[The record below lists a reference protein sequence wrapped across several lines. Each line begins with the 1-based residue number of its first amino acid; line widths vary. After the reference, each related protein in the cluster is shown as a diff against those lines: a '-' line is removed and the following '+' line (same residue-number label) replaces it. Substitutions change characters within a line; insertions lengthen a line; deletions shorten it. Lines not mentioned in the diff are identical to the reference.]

1 MKWIS
6 VWFVLISSPLLQP
19 IDTFDRL
26 VAVYLELCSCT
37 LRLHPHSMYREHVSR
52 IISANDL
59 LPIGLKRAAFNSYF
73 SDVAFPLNYIYRKE
87 SACKETTSTT
97 ELLRPRAFVLWKIQ
111 IQCLLLTLRLRSN
124 CVCVYICSRASA
136 IMLFVYPQIIAC
148 QNGKNHKTNELC
160 RKSKVEVFTAN
171 LIT

>member
-1 MKWIS
+1 MKWIT
-6 VWFVLISSPLLQP
+6 VWFVLPSSPLLQP

-73 SDVAFPLNYIYRKE
+73 SDVAFPLKCIYRKE
-87 SACKETTSTT
+87 SACKETTATT

-124 CVCVYICSRASA
+124 CVCVHLFTCICDNVVRLSTDNC
-136 IMLFVYPQIIAC
+136 MP
-148 QNGKNHKTNELC
+148 KWK
-160 RKSKVEVFTAN
+160 KP
-171 LIT
+171 